1 MNKVTAKSHSIKRD
15 EGGKLKELNF
25 QLEARD
31 YLLFTL
37 GRLNVVLENSEVEI
51 ASPQDRLFI
60 KDTIDLFNAHLKDI
74 TFKRKKKGDK
84 VDIGISLMNVEPD
97 KTEETKKRINKAL
110 ANEFVSEVI
119 REFLLPK
126 KPEKEE
132 KLHKQPRAYLKTT
145 SKLVGRD
152 TTTPSL
158 FTMPDILD
166 LSSTQHRDIIT
177 KNTAILGNYILQLMQ
192 QTNSKELEMTGYL
205 STLSEMFGVNKTEIK
220 NYLLYLGGYVY
231 PITDID
237 QKSGKLTIT
246 TEQLFKV
253 KFIYSKKVAERS
265 YKTIGTSLTKYL
277 IDQPVES
284 IIIEPSPI
292 FIKALEGKGL
302 GNVLVKNN
310 DWVRLAQSLTE
321 TGYKLLAYSTSN
333 KPQGKINEDSLIRE
347 LGLEEQ
353 VKKQGKP
360 RVRATIL
367 KAFEELKNRGHFK
380 EFLFEE
386 ETRMYS
392 YKYSDKYV
400 EHSESRREKKAIEE
414 GKKGGV

>member
-1 MNKVTAKSHSIKRD
+1 MKEIDVKKHREIKSLKVPTKNS
-15 EGGKLKELNF
+15 
-25 QLEARD
+25 
-31 YLLFTL
+31 LLFYLDYVEELLEDFTPEHIEICEIIELLEKNL
-37 GRLNVVLENSEVEI
+37 GELVLS
-51 ASPQDRLFI
+51 S
-60 KDTIDLFNAHLKDI
+60 
-74 TFKRKKKGDK
+74 KKGGNGFK
-84 VDIGISLMNVEPD
+84 AEITLINVDPE
-97 KTEETKKRINKAL
+97 KEEETKKKIKKAL
-110 ANEFVSEVI
+110 ENGYVRETI

-126 KPEKEE
+126 KEE
-132 KLHKQPRAYLKTT
+132 KLHKQPLAYLKTT

-152 TTTPSL
+152 TNNPTL
-158 FTMPDILD
+158 FTMPEILD
-166 LSSTQHRDIIT
+166 LASSQHRDIIS

-231 PITDID
+231 PITDKD
-237 QKSGKLTIT
+237 EKSGKLTLT

-253 KFIYSKKVAERS
+253 KFIYSKEVAERS
-265 YKTIGTSLTKYL
+265 YKTIGTNLTRYL

-284 IIIEPSPI
+284 IVIEPSPI

-321 TGYKLLAYSTSN
+321 TGYKLLAYTTSN
-333 KPQGKINEDSLIRE
+333 KPKNKINEDSLIRD
-347 LGLEEQ
+347 LGLEEA

-367 KAFEELKNRGHFK
+367 KAFEELKTNGHFK
-380 EFLFEE
+380 EYLLEE
-386 ETRMYS
+386 EPRMYS
-392 YKYSDKYV
+392 YTYSDKYV
-400 EHSESRREKKAIEE
+400 EHSNTRREKRDLEG
-414 GKKGGV
+414 GKK

>member
-1 MNKVTAKSHSIKRD
+1 MKEIDVKKHREIKSLKVPTKDS
-15 EGGKLKELNF
+15 
-25 QLEARD
+25 
-31 YLLFTL
+31 LLFYLEYVERLIETFTPEHIEICEIIELLEKNLGELVLSSKNRGNGFKAEITL
-37 GRLNVVLENSEVEI
+37 INVDPEKE
-51 ASPQDRLFI
+51 
-60 KDTIDLFNAHLKDI
+60 
-74 TFKRKKKGDK
+74 
-84 VDIGISLMNVEPD
+84 
-97 KTEETKKRINKAL
+97 EETKKKIKKAL
-110 ANEFVSEVI
+110 EHEAITEIIKV
-119 REFLLPK
+119 FLLPK
-126 KPEKEE
+126 KEE

-152 TTTPSL
+152 TNSPTL
-158 FTMPDILD
+158 FTMPEILD
-166 LSSTQHRDIIT
+166 LTSSQHRDIIS

-231 PITDID
+231 PITDKD
-237 QKSGKLTIT
+237 EKSGKLTMT

-253 KFIYSKKVAERS
+253 KFIYSKEVAERS
-265 YKTIGTSLTKYL
+265 YKTIGTNLTRYL

-284 IIIEPSPI
+284 IVIEPSPI

-321 TGYKLLAYSTSN
+321 TGYKLLAYTTSN
-333 KPQGKINEDSLIRE
+333 KPKGKINEDSLIRE
-347 LGLEEQ
+347 LGLEEA

-367 KAFEELKNRGHFK
+367 KAFEELKTSGHFK
-380 EFLFEE
+380 EYLLEE
-386 ETRMYS
+386 EPRMYS
-392 YKYSDKYV
+392 YTYSDKYV
-400 EHSESRREKKAIEE
+400 EHSNTRREKKALEG
-414 GKKGGV
+414 GKK

>member
-1 MNKVTAKSHSIKRD
+1 MNKITAKSHSVKRD

-37 GRLNVVLENSEVEI
+37 GRLNVVLENSEIEI
-51 ASPQDRLFI
+51 ASPKDRLFI
-60 KDTIDLFNAHLKDI
+60 KDTIDLFNTHLKDI
-74 TFKRKKKGDK
+74 TFKKKARGNK
-84 VDIGISLMNVEPD
+84 VDIGITLMNVEPE
-97 KTEETKKRINKAL
+97 KAEETKERINKAL
-110 ANEFVSEVI
+110 ENEFVSEVI
-119 REFLLPK
+119 REYLIPK
-126 KPEKEE
+126 KETKE

-152 TTTPSL
+152 TSNPTL

-166 LSSTQHRDIIT
+166 LTSNQHRDIIS
-177 KNTAILGNYILQLMQ
+177 KNTAILGHKVLYLMQ
-192 QTNSKELEMTGYL
+192 QTNSEELELVGYL
-205 STLSEMFGVNKTEIK
+205 STLSEELGVSKQEIK

-231 PITDID
+231 PITDVD

-253 KFIYSKKVAERS
+253 KFTYSREVAERN
-265 YKTIGTSLTKYL
+265 YKKTGTSKTAY
-277 IDQPVES
+277 IINETAES
-284 IIIEPSPI
+284 IVITPSPI

-310 DWVRLAQSLTE
+310 EWVRLAQSLTE
-321 TGYKLLAYSTSN
+321 TGYKLLAYTTSN
-333 KPQGKINEDSLIRE
+333 KPQGKINEDSLVRE
-347 LGLEEQ
+347 LGLEEA

-367 KAFEELKNRGHFK
+367 KAFEELKTSGHFK
-380 EFLFEE
+380 EYLFEE
-386 ETRMYS
+386 EPRMYS
-392 YKYSDKYV
+392 YTYSDKYV
-400 EHSESRREKKAIEE
+400 EHSIDRKKKAIEE
-414 GKKGGV
+414 GKNK